1 MGICKAE
8 FDCYFEEKG
17 DLNKGVFLSTVGTIV
32 VSLLFCAVGI
42 D

>member
-1 MGICKAE
+1 MGIRKAG
-8 FDCYFEEKG
+8 FDCYFEEKD